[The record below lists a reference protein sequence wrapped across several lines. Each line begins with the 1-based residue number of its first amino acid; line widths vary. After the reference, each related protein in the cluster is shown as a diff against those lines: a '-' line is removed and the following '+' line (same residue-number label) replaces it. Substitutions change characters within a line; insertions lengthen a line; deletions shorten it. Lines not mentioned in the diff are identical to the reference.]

1 MIANLRLAGRILAL
15 IVALLGGL
23 VLHGMWRLVRRP
35 SPWPQRFLGLVA
47 RIVGARVRVVGTPLP
62 RDAVFLSNHLS
73 WIDILAIAGATG
85 SAFVAKGE
93 LRGVPLVGWLC
104 TLNRTLFVT
113 REDRLQVTA
122 QIAALR
128 DAIGMGRGVTI
139 FPEGT
144 TSDGTTLLPFKAAL
158 LAALDPPPP
167 GVRVQPVRVDY
178 GAATHDLAWVGDE
191 PGQSHALRVLRRR
204 GGFPVTLHMLEPFD
218 PAAAGGRKA
227 IAARARAAIA
237 AAGQST
243 PAPNV

>member
-1 MIANLRLAGRILAL
+1 MIANLRLAARLFAL
-15 IVALLGGL
+15 VVALLGGL
-23 VLHGMWRLVRRP
+23 VLHGLWRLLRRP
-35 SPWPQRFLGLVA
+35 SPWPRRFLGLVA
-47 RIVGARVRVVGTPLP
+47 RIVGARVRVIGRPLT
-62 RDAVFLSNHLS
+62 RDVLLLSNHLS

-93 LRGVPLVGWLC
+93 LRSVPLVGWLC

-113 REDRLQVTA
+113 RENRLQVAA
-122 QIAALR
+122 QIAQVR
-128 DAIGMGRGVTI
+128 DAIGAGAAVTI

-144 TSDGTTLLPFKAAL
+144 TGDGTHLLPFKAAL

-167 GVRVQPVRVDY
+167 GVSIQPIRVDY
-178 GAATHDLAWVGDE
+178 GPATRELAWVGDE
-191 PGQSHALRVLRRR
+191 SGQTHALRVLRRR
-204 GGFPVTLHMLEPFD
+204 GSFPVTLHLLDPFD
-218 PAAAGGRKA
+218 PAAAGDRKA

>member
-1 MIANLRLAGRILAL
+1 MIANLRLAARLLAL
-15 IVALLGGL
+15 IVALCGGL
-23 VLHGMWRLVRRP
+23 VLHGMWRLLRRP
-35 SPWPQRFLGLVA
+35 SPWPRRFLGLVA
-47 RIVGARVRVVGTPLP
+47 WIVGARVRIVGTPLP

-93 LRGVPLVGWLC
+93 LRAVPLVGWLC

-122 QIAALR
+122 QIAQLR
-128 DAIGMGRGVTI
+128 AAIAAGRGVTL

-144 TSDGTTLLPFKAAL
+144 TGDGTTLLPFKAAL

-167 GVRVQPVRVDY
+167 GVRVQPIRVDY
-178 GAATHDLAWVGDE
+178 GAATRELAWVGDE
-191 PGQSHALRVLRRR
+191 PGQVHALRVLRRR
-204 GGFPVTLHMLEPFD
+204 GTFAVTLHLLAPFD
-218 PAAAGGRKA
+218 PAAAGNRKA
-227 IAARARAAIA
+227 IAARARTAIA
-237 AAGQST
+237 ADQST